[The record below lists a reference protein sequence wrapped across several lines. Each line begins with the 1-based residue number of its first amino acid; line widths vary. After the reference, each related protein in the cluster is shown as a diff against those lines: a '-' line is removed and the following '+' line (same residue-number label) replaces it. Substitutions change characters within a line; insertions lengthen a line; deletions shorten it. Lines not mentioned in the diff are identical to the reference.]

1 MLAGWRLRI
10 PPVGTKIFVF
20 VCAVRPMWSACST
33 LESGSNTWPPT
44 GSACAGENIMLAVE
58 IAVDSSRDKV
68 RVVMV
73 YPSPEFNEKI
83 RILHE
88 NGHRA
93 PPSIH
98 PERAQSSR
106 ESPG

>member
-1 MLAGWRLRI
+1 
-10 PPVGTKIFVF
+10 
-20 VCAVRPMWSACST
+20 
-33 LESGSNTWPPT
+33 
-44 GSACAGENIMLAVE
+44 MLAVE

-88 NGHRA
+88 NGHTDRRRA
-93 PPSIH
+93 STLSEPK
-98 PERAQSSR
+98 AVA
-106 ESPG
+106 PGDDGLIAEAPI